1 MTTRRHADRMAE
13 PSAKNWVPRRGLD
26 VSVDG
31 GRKKFSAA
39 DTIRQERTASTE
51 PQQRDRPQ
59 YPLCASCGLP
69 VTSGI
74 AHANEAGCIA
84 ALRLAIQY
92 EKVNRQAR
100 RPSPQGRAR
109 LAS

>member
-1 MTTRRHADRMAE
+1 
-13 PSAKNWVPRRGLD
+13 

-31 GRKKFSAA
+31 GRNGFLSA
-39 DTIRQERTASTE
+39 DTIRQTPSAAKES
-51 PQQRDRPQ
+51 QQRDQPQ
-59 YPLCASCGLP
+59 YPLCASCELP

-74 AHANEAGCIA
+74 AHGNEAGCIA